1 MLFLFL
7 DRTDCKFVLPYII
20 PQHHTMTNLSNAE
33 QSLKSEPSSKK
44 FQSGNVIL
52 IAASH
57 MLHDIYSSFLASLRP
72 LLIEKFGITLALAS
86 IWDLIMRVP
95 WFLNPL
101 IGIIAERTAPR
112 YFIILTPA
120 ITAIAMSLLGV
131 APSFTIICILLFTM
145 GISSAVFHVPAPTMV
160 KRLSGNHTGRG
171 MSYFMFGGE
180 LARTAGPLIITAS
193 VSYWGLEGT
202 WKLIPFGLVASFI
215 LFLKLR
221 KIKISDDFK
230 KKKASN
236 GDILPTLK
244 LYLPF
249 FAVLIGFTLFR
260 AIMKSGLTAFLPTF
274 FYSEKGESL
283 WFANSAL
290 AVFQLAGAVGTV
302 LAGSISDK
310 IGRRTTLV
318 TISLI
323 SPVMMFLFIN
333 TDGWLSLIFLV
344 LMGFFVFAP
353 GPVLIALVQDRAKQ
367 LPVFM
372 NSIYMT
378 VNFISAALAV
388 FFAGVMGDWLGLEK
402 TYLIS
407 SILALGAIPFA
418 LLLKKK

>member
-1 MLFLFL
+1 
-7 DRTDCKFVLPYII
+7 
-20 PQHHTMTNLSNAE
+20 MTN
-33 QSLKSEPSSKK
+33 SEHTLHKAQATKK

-86 IWDLIMRVP
+86 IWDLIMRIP
-95 WFLNPL
+95 WFLNPI
-101 IGIIAERTAPR
+101 IGLIAERTAPR
-112 YFIILTPA
+112 YFIIVTPA
-120 ITAIAMSLLGV
+120 ITAIAMSLLGI
-131 APSFTIICILLFTM
+131 APSFTVICILLFTM

-160 KRLSGNHTGRG
+160 KRLSGERTGRG

-193 VSYWGLEGT
+193 VSLWGLEGT
-202 WKLIPFGLVASFI
+202 WKLIPFGLIASFI
-215 LFLKLR
+215 LFLKL
-221 KIKISDDFK
+221 KNVKISGEFK
-230 KKKASN
+230 KKQPGKSTA
-236 GDILPTLK
+236 LPTLK
-244 LYLPF
+244 KYLPF
-249 FAVLIGFTLFR
+249 FLVLIGYTLFR

-290 AVFQLAGAVGTV
+290 AVFQLAGAVGTI

-318 TISLI
+318 IISVI
-323 SPVMMFLFIN
+323 SPIMMFLFIN
-333 TDGWLSLIFLV
+333 TDGWIAFTFLI

-353 GPVLIALVQDRAKQ
+353 GPVLIALVQDQSKE

-388 FFAGVMGDWLGLEK
+388 FFAGMMGDWLGLEK

-418 LLLKKK
+418 LFLKKK

>member
-1 MLFLFL
+1 M
-7 DRTDCKFVLPYII
+7 KE
-20 PQHHTMTNLSNAE
+20 E
-33 QSLKSEPSSKK
+33 QSSEK
-44 FQSGNVIL
+44 FQSGKVAL
-52 IAASH
+52 IASSH

-120 ITAIAMSLLGV
+120 ITAIAMSLLGL

-160 KRLSGNHTGRG
+160 KRLSGKYTGRG
-171 MSYFMFGGE
+171 MSYYMFGGE

-202 WKLIPFGLVASFI
+202 WKLIPFGLIASFI
-215 LFLKLR
+215 LFLKL
-221 KIKISDDFK
+221 KNVKISDDFK
-230 KKKASN
+230 KKKTSN
-236 GDILPTLK
+236 NDVLPTLK
-244 LYLPF
+244 KYLPF
-249 FAVLIGFTLFR
+249 FAILIGYTLFR
-260 AIMKSGLTAFLPTF
+260 SIMKSGLTAFLPTF
-274 FYSEKGESL
+274 FYTEKSESL

-290 AVFQLAGAVGTV
+290 AVFQLAGALGTI
-302 LAGSISDK
+302 LAGSISDR

-318 TISLI
+318 TISMI
-323 SPVMMFLFIN
+323 SPIMMFLFIN
-333 TDGWLSLIFLV
+333 TEGWLSFVFLM
-344 LMGFFVFAP
+344 LLGFFVFAP
-353 GPVLIALVQDRAKQ
+353 GPVLIALVQDRSKQ

-388 FFAGVMGDWLGLEK
+388 FFAGVMGDWLGLER